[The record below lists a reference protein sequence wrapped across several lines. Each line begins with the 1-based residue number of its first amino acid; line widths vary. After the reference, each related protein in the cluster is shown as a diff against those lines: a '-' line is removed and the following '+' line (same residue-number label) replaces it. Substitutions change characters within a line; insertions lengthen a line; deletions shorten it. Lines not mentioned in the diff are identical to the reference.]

1 VDQVWLTPGLGI
13 LERVRRTRVMARQLG
28 VGGFDAAARA
38 LLADDDAGAPL
49 LRAQGAVDLSPTL
62 PLAWVAL
69 AKARWRQEGD
79 VPGSARALWSAFAGL
94 DRHLEAS
101 LWWRATALHNL
112 ASALFFGALAY
123 LAAVTLLVGRRA
135 AHDLGDRIVPGAP
148 EFARVLLLGSLVL
161 LPAVLGEGLAGIG
174 LGLFGVAFSC
184 GGKGRAR
191 LVQIAAAGVLWLA
204 VQPVLGEAGAAMAG
218 LAADP
223 VVAAAWAVE
232 TEAASAGQ
240 LARLQRAAEGDPI
253 AERALAARARRM
265 GNLAEADA
273 RYAHLLAE
281 GAADAVV
288 ENNAANVRLA
298 LGDIAGAT
306 ALYEHALEHETSAAL
321 LFNLSHAQGA
331 AIRPD
336 LQENTLIHAQALDA
350 RLVGEFT
357 DLEGGSSLG
366 VIDLPMPVRLLRDRV
381 ASSDLGQGIAKDLR
395 AELTPGR
402 LGRGTL
408 TLPIAFGAI
417 AILAELLMGRR
428 EPTHWCPSCGARRC
442 PRCDGSTGERSLC
455 EACTRLLKRP
465 ETTDPSLRAERIA
478 ELRSREKWRE
488 RGARLVG
495 ALVPG
500 AAGLLARRPLC
511 GLLGAI
517 VMCGAMIAAG
527 VGVEAVPD
535 PLAVGATGPLALSI
549 AATLLFLTHAGVSI
563 WAFSHRRD

>member
-1 VDQVWLTPGLGI
+1 
-13 LERVRRTRVMARQLG
+13 
-28 VGGFDAAARA
+28 
-38 LLADDDAGAPL
+38 
-49 LRAQGAVDLSPTL
+49 
-62 PLAWVAL
+62 
-69 AKARWRQEGD
+69 
-79 VPGSARALWSAFAGL
+79 
-94 DRHLEAS
+94 
-101 LWWRATALHNL
+101 
-112 ASALFFGALAY
+112 
-123 LAAVTLLVGRRA
+123 
-135 AHDLGDRIVPGAP
+135 
-148 EFARVLLLGSLVL
+148 
-161 LPAVLGEGLAGIG
+161 
-174 LGLFGVAFSC
+174 
-184 GGKGRAR
+184 
-191 LVQIAAAGVLWLA
+191 
-204 VQPVLGEAGAAMAG
+204 EAGAAMAG

-240 LARLQRAAEGDPI
+240 LARLQRAADGDPI

-265 GNLAEADA
+265 GNLAEADE
-273 RYAHLLAE
+273 RYARLLAE

-298 LGDIAGAT
+298 LGDIKGAT
-306 ALYEHALEHETSAAL
+306 ALYEHALERETSAAL

-336 LQENTLIHAQALDA
+336 LQESTLIHAQALDA

-357 DLEGGSSLG
+357 DLEGGSRLG
-366 VIDLPMPVRLLRDRV
+366 VVDLPMPVRLLRDRV
-381 ASSDLGQGIAKDLR
+381 ASSGVGPGVAKDLR

-408 TLPIAFGAI
+408 SLPIAFGAI

-527 VGVEAVPD
+527 VGRDAVPD
-535 PLAVGATGPLALSI
+535 PLAVGATGTLVFSI
-549 AATLLFLTHAGVSI
+549 AATLLFLAHASVSI
-563 WAFSHRRD
+563 WTFSHRRD